1 MERGLERRRARS
13 GWAVW
18 GRHAAGIGLT
28 VLGLTG
34 CDGGGQSPAAN
45 QTGQMCGLPP
55 WLISPSPAVITT
67 GIAEYKAPGL
77 IGIEQLGAGP
87 DGNLWFVG
95 ISAISKEVVGRMT
108 PGGNF
113 TLYPMNT
120 GASFDGIASGPDGS
134 IWFTESTALRIGRLV
149 PSTGQIFEFAVPVP
163 PSPPSAS
170 PPNTQATDI
179 VVGPDGALW
188 FDVQQIAM
196 DAVRTGYV
204 GRITTAGVVSLF
216 AVPGGDQPIGIQA
229 GADGNMWAR
238 IAVSGASQAS
248 CVAPGYTPTSTVA
261 RVTAGRVTEVS
272 EDSPAFA
279 GYVVGPDRNHW
290 WMTSSGRLRRT
301 TPDGHVKDFPARTNL
316 GFWDAFRFVFGPDGN
331 IWYADGGNVL
341 SMTLS
346 GLVTTYHA
354 PGPNSGATWITLG
367 PNGKVWFVEGAS
379 GAATIGAISPGS
391 H

>member
-1 MERGLERRRARS
+1 MGLVRRGARS
-13 GWAVW
+13 GWAAW
-18 GRHAAGIGLT
+18 GRHAAGIVS
-28 VLGLTG
+28 VLVLVG
-34 CDGGGQSPAAN
+34 CTGGGQPPAAN
-45 QTGQMCGLPP
+45 QTGQLCGLPP
-55 WLISPSPAVITT
+55 WLTSPSPPVVTG
-67 GIAEYKAPGL
+67 GIAVYKARGVA
-77 IGIEQLGAGP
+77 GIEKLVAGP
-87 DGNLWFVG
+87 DGNLWFIGLSDVLN
-95 ISAISKEVVGRMT
+95 EVVGRMT
-108 PGGNF
+108 PGGSF
-113 TLYPMNT
+113 TLYPLNT
-120 GASFDGIASGPDGS
+120 GASFDGIASGPDGN
-134 IWFTESTALRIGRLV
+134 IWFTEAAALKIGRLV
-149 PSTGQIFEFAVPVP
+149 PSTGQISDFAVPVP

-179 VVGPDGALW
+179 VAGPDGALW

-248 CVAPGYTPTSTVA
+248 CVLPGYTPTSTVA
-261 RVTAGRVTEVS
+261 RVKDGRVTEVS

-279 GYVVGPDRNHW
+279 GYAIGPDGNHW

-301 TPDGHVKDFPARTNL
+301 TPDGQVKEFPARTNL

-331 IWYADGGNVL
+331 IWYSDGTNVL
-341 SMTLS
+341 SMTPN
-346 GLVTTYHA
+346 GIVTTYVP

-379 GAATIGAISPGS
+379 GAATIGAIKPGS
-391 H
+391 